1 MSSFISATQIP
12 SVTTTPTTQTAVAAT
27 ATAKLTTTI
36 APPQF
41 TSTPVVMRPV
51 PPLLATSTAGQRTI
65 LSEQAV
71 PNLGQ
76 VSNIAIAQ
84 RTPQP
89 QPTVTHIRI
98 QPQTTSSNLQRRGL
112 ALTVS
117 NIIAV

>member
-1 MSSFISATQIP
+1 
-12 SVTTTPTTQTAVAAT
+12 
-27 ATAKLTTTI
+27 
-36 APPQF
+36 
-41 TSTPVVMRPV
+41 MRPV

-71 PNLGQ
+71 ATIGQ

-98 QPQTTSSNLQRRGL
+98 QPQTTSSALQRRGL
-112 ALTVS
+112 ALTVRS
-117 NIIAV
+117 IFIIFSSISIILIF